1 MVNNFIIVKNVSE
14 LVIFV
19 FLSEFFVFL
28 SFGLDWVVGL
38 NEYFW
43 LLILRFWNLFN
54 KLKNEFLFIFF
65 CVICCRDKKVVWYV
79 WLK

>member
-65 CVICCRDKKVVWYV
+65 CVICCRDKKFVWYV